1 MEFSELMEKLFSIL
15 AIVGLLGA
23 FFFLQKLGITSGGC
37 VRPDRFQARDACP
50 LPKKKE
56 DKNSKK

>member
-23 FFFLQKLGITSGGC
+23 FFFLQKLGITSGG
-37 VRPDRFQARDACP
+37 
-50 LPKKKE
+50 
-56 DKNSKK
+56 